1 MSEVN
6 RVVEILCRRDGIS
19 VKEAVARV
27 REVQEQINSSNFDY
41 DEVEDIMASE
51 LGLEMDYIFDIL

>member
-1 MSEVN
+1 MSQVN

-51 LGLEMDYIFDIL
+51 LGLEMDYIFDII